1 MSDHIINIVKSGVG
15 NIGSIVRVLDDLDSE
30 YKIVNKPQDFS
41 STKKIILPG
50 VGSYDSFI
58 NSLKQKKL
66 FEEIK
71 YLVLKEKYSILGIC
85 VGMQS
90 LFLNSEEGLSLGFG
104 FINNKC
110 KKFKN
115 NIKKVPHLGWNKVNI
130 KKKNNLFK
138 NIKNNYFYFAHSY
151 AVFEYDKEFVTS
163 TTNYID
169 HFISS
174 ISQNNI
180 YGVQFH
186 PEKSFDQGKQIIK
199 NFIEIC

>member
-1 MSDHIINIVKSGVG
+1 MINIIKSGVG
-15 NIGSIVRVLDDLDSE
+15 NIGSIVRVLEDLDYE

-41 STKKIILPG
+41 DTKKIILPG

-58 NSLKQKKL
+58 NSLVQNKL
-66 FEEIK
+66 LEEIK

-90 LFLNSEEGLSLGFG
+90 FFLNSEEGSSKGFG
-104 FINNKC
+104 FIDDKC

-115 NIKKVPHLGWNKVNI
+115 NNKKVPHIGWNKVNI
-130 KKKNNLFK
+130 KKKNNLFSD
-138 NIKNNYFYFAHSY
+138 IKNNYFYFAHSY
-151 AVFEYDKEFVTS
+151 AVFETNKEFTTS
-163 TTNYID
+163 TTNYIED
-169 HFISS
+169 FASA

-186 PEKSFDQGKQIIK
+186 PEKSFDQGKQIIQ
-199 NFIEIC
+199 NFIEKC